1 MLIIRLPTKTLK
13 NNIVKIPFDSLYE
26 NVVIDL
32 IGKANSNIAVICKRF
47 YMYTLKPLSIS
58 IRSPSKPVHDRI

>member
-47 YMYTLKPLSIS
+47 YMHTYETTVNIYKIS
-58 IRSPSKPVHDRI
+58 FQTSA